1 MQRPIEPRRR
11 GDAEEGLNHKDTK
24 TQSSE
29 QVQHLPTGRA
39 RQVPSAS
46 GFVPSCLRG
55 SIAFPPRLRVSAVR
69 ILATLLLST
78 VTLAQPAA
86 ACPNCKDSLAQQGE
100 NGPNVARGFYWSI
113 LFMMGTPFAILG
125 GFSGYM
131 YLEVRKARRAA
142 AMMNEPPR
150 RGDAEE
156 KQEAYSSR

>member
-1 MQRPIEPRRR
+1 M
-11 GDAEEGLNHKDTK
+11 NHKDAK

-29 QVQHLPTGRA
+29 QVQHQPAGRA

-55 SIAFPPRLRVSAVR
+55 SIAFAPRLRASAVR
-69 ILATLLLST
+69 ILAFVLLLS
-78 VTLAQPAA
+78 VTLTQPAL
-86 ACPNCKDSLAQQGE
+86 ACPNCKDSFAEQGA
-100 NGPNVARGFYWSI
+100 NGKNVARGFYWSI

-142 AMMNEPPR
+142 AMMNEPR
-150 RGDAEE
+150 RREDAEVE
-156 KQEAYSSR
+156 EETHSSR

>member
-1 MQRPIEPRRR
+1 MTIEPPRR
-11 GDAEEGLNHKDTK
+11 GVAEDRLNLESTK
-24 TQSSE
+24 PQRNAEPGRTLRAASSG
-29 QVQHLPTGRA
+29 QATFPTD
-39 RQVPSAS
+39 
-46 GFVPSCLRG
+46 FVTSCLRG

-78 VTLAQPAA
+78 VALAQPVW

-125 GFSGYM
+125 AFSGYM

-142 AMMNEPPR
+142 ELMNAPPR
-150 RGDAEE
+150 RGGAEE
-156 KQEAYSSR
+156 EQEAYSSR